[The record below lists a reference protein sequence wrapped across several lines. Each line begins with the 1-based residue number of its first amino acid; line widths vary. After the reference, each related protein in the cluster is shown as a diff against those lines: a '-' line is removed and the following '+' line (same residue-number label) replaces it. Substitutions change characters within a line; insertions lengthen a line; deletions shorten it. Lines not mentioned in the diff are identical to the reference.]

1 MVDLHQKFEFLSSLS
16 MIHAR
21 DVINFQIIEGV
32 QKNFAGDHFELD
44 KNKIILIIFLASLD
58 QNTDVQCVDFQR
70 TLSEGQEI
78 DIRSFFFAS
87 PDLRSYDWN
96 SLLLLSYHSA

>member
-1 MVDLHQKFEFLSSLS
+1 MLGLHDGPASDVRVFKSLS

-32 QKNFAGDHFELD
+32 QKFFAGDHFELD

-78 DIRSFFFAS
+78 DIRSKFFAGDHLES
-87 PDLRSYDWN
+87 FG
-96 SLLLLSYHSA
+96 

>member
-1 MVDLHQKFEFLSSLS
+1 MVDLHPNLVFQSSLS

-32 QKNFAGDHFELD
+32 QKIFAGDHFELD

-78 DIRSFFFAS
+78 DIRSIFFARS
-87 PDLRSYDWN
+87 DLKTYDWN
-96 SLLLLSYHSA
+96 SFF